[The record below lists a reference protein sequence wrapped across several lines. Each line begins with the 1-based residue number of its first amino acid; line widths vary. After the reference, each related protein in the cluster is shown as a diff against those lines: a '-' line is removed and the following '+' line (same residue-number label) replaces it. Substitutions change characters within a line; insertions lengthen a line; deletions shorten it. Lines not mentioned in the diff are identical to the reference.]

1 MFAPDAPLAPPQTYA
16 AWSECLDRLLGAGD
30 DARVL
35 EAMQKGS
42 GHFNAGAVENLARR
56 LSEVFDARLA
66 LCHDRF
72 GRQMEQS
79 RDVAALGRALLDFR
93 RHLAFLHRVAMVEA
107 LPVTIQK
114 HLSQRLDQ
122 TAKSAMES
130 LEESARLD
138 RSGETAQCVRR
149 HSLLA
154 FRDETAA
161 PSPTPVPSRKRSF
174 L

>member
-1 MFAPDAPLAPPQTYA
+1 MLSPDAPLAPPQTYA

-42 GHFNAGAVENLARR
+42 GHFNTGAVENLARR
-56 LSEVFDARLA
+56 LGEVFDARLS

-79 RDVAALGRALLDFR
+79 RNVVTLGGALLEFR
-93 RHLAFLHRVAMVEA
+93 RQLTFLHRVALVKA
-107 LPVTIQK
+107 FPVTIQK
-114 HLSQRLDQ
+114 HLCDRLDQ
-122 TAKSAMES
+122 AAKSTMES

-138 RSGETAQCVRR
+138 RSGETRQCVRR

-161 PSPTPVPSRKRSF
+161 PSPAPVPSRKRSF